1 MGSEMNSVFWEY
13 SAGTRAL
20 ISDYPQMGFRST
32 RQDRTHVLH
41 QSQRKTEFYMS
52 TLQTNAGVTWGN
64 VVSWMESP
72 EREIP
77 IDRERCRTLAGAVG
91 EVMPSFEQ
99 IVDAHYAPLYRFALS
114 MCHQQATALDLVQH
128 TFLQWARKGDTLR
141 DKSKVKTWLF
151 TTLYR
156 EWLGMARREQRHEE
170 IEFDPE
176 RHGEVVEIAGDP
188 PVVDSVTLQSAL
200 EQLDAT
206 YRAPVVLFY
215 LKELSYKEIADV
227 LEVPIG
233 TVMSRLSRGKSA
245 LRKILERYADPPRE
259 GRAA

>member
-1 MGSEMNSVFWEY
+1 M
-13 SAGTRAL
+13 AAL
-20 ISDYPQMGFRST
+20 ISDYPQMGSRSM
-32 RQDRTHVLH
+32 RQDRTHGQH
-41 QSQRKTEFYMS
+41 QTQRKTELPMS
-52 TLQTNAGVTWGN
+52 HLQTNAGVTWGS
-64 VVSWMESP
+64 VARWMEAP

-77 IDRERCRTLAGAVG
+77 IDRERSPTLAEAVG

-114 MCHQQATALDLVQH
+114 MCHQQATAQDLVQH

-156 EWLGMARREQRHEE
+156 EWLGMARREQRHEQV
-170 IEFDPE
+170 EFDPE
-176 RHGEVVEIAGDP
+176 RHGEVVESTADP
-188 PVVDSVTLQSAL
+188 PVVDSATLQSAL
-200 EQLDAT
+200 EQLDAA

-215 LKELSYKEIADV
+215 LKELSYKEIAEV

-245 LRKILERYADPPRE
+245 LRKILERYAETSRE